1 MVGGGDHRAL
11 CRHAEGVV
19 CLRAAQPGK
28 AEAGAE
34 LDALDR
40 RDGKGQVG
48 NFAFHTVKV
57 GLADSGGQAE
67 DGSLQH
73 AAHAVALGTGGADG
87 GFHGLLHG
95 GVQHRKALGL
105 GGKCPHL
112 CRKGGGV
119 VQRKGRICKP
129 CAPGDVGGDIN
140 ARPLQCGQHDAA
152 ARHKGSSHPA
162 GKVPA
167 APGVL
172 KAVVLGIGGK
182 VRVAGAQKVGGLG
195 VVRAAGVLVFDHQGD
210 GGAGGVAVHHTGQQL
225 HRIRL
230 HTGGGKAVAPGTA
243 LIHAGGEEA
252 LVHRHT
258 GGHAVQHRTYGAA
271 VALAEDGQRKVAA
284 KGIFH
289 GSVLHA
295 QQRAQPLHRD
305 GLGAP
310 AAKAG
315 HLDDGDLPALRFFVV
330 QHLGQHLFLIVGG
343 AGGQA

>member
-1 MVGGGDHRAL
+1 MGDLAL
-11 CRHAEGVV
+11 HA
-19 CLRAAQPGK
+19 
-28 AEAGAE
+28 
-34 LDALDR
+34 
-40 RDGKGQVG
+40 
-48 NFAFHTVKV
+48 VKV
-57 GLADSGGQAE
+57 RLADAGGQAE
-67 DGSLQH
+67 NGSFQH

-87 GFHGLLHG
+87 GFHGFFHG
-95 GVQHRKALGL
+95 GIQHRKALGL
-105 GGKCPHL
+105 TGKRLHL

-119 VQRKGRICKP
+119 VQCKGRICKTS
-129 CAPGDVGGDIN
+129 APGDVGGDIN
-140 ARPLQCGQHDAA
+140 TRPLQCGKHDAA
-152 ARHKGSSHPA
+152 ACHEGGSHPA

-172 KAVVLGIGGK
+172 KAVVLGVGGK
-182 VRVAGAQKVGGLG
+182 VRMAGAQKVGGLG
-195 VVRAAGVLVFDHQGD
+195 VVAAAGVLVFDHQGN

-225 HRIRL
+225 HRICL
-230 HTGGGKAVAPGTA
+230 HPGGGKAVAPGAA
-243 LIHAGGEEA
+243 LIHAGGEKA

-258 GGHAVQHRTYGAA
+258 GGHAVQHRAHGAA

-284 KGIFH
+284 KGVFH

-305 GLGAP
+305 GLSAP

-315 HLDDGDLPALRFFVV
+315 HLDDGDLSVLCFFVV